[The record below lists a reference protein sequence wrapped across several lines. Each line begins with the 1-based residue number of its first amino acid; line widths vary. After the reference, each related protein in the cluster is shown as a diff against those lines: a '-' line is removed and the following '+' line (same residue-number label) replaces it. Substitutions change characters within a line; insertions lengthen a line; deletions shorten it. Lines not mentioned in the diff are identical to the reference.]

1 MFIFNTLAPI
11 FVLIGVGALAF
22 RCRFLDQGTLR
33 GINRLTYWVALPA
46 LLFHGAA
53 VADYTGIGV
62 GRTLIVLIMASI
74 ATATVAILLATRFLR
89 LGGVAAGTFVHVATR
104 ANLSFIGLPVL
115 LYIIDARSGPSAAFL
130 RSLVLLTMAPYLL
143 VQNAAGILALLV
155 GQHQPGTSMLRTI
168 GKSVVTN
175 PVLLSLAAGV
185 LFGVCGWKL
194 PLFLERS
201 LLSLAA
207 VAAPAAL
214 ISIGGAL
221 TGISWRG
228 NLAPAS
234 AAAFLKIVLM
244 PAAGWLCATLLDLN
258 RDQLL
263 ITLVFLACPTGS
275 SSYSLVAE
283 MGGDQ
288 SLASTTI
295 ALSTLAAIIPL
306 MLALLLTL

>member
-22 RCRFLDQGTLR
+22 HFRFLDQVTLR

-53 VADYTGIGV
+53 VADYTGLGV
-62 GRTLIVLIMASI
+62 GRTLIVLITASTATAGLAILI
-74 ATATVAILLATRFLR
+74 ATRWLK

-115 LYIIDARSGPSAAFL
+115 FYIIEARSGPSAAFL
-130 RSLVLLTMAPYLL
+130 RSLVLLAMAPFLL

-168 GKSVVTN
+168 GRNVVTN

-185 LFGVCGWKL
+185 LVGVCGWRL
-194 PLFLERS
+194 PFFVDRS
-201 LLSLAA
+201 LQSLAA

-221 TGISWRG
+221 TGISLRE
-228 NLAPAS
+228 NFAAAS

-244 PAAGWLCATLLDLN
+244 PAVGWLCAALLGLN

-263 ITLVFLACPTGS
+263 VTLVFLACPTGS

-288 SLASTTI
+288 SLASATIILSTI
-295 ALSTLAAIIPL
+295 AAVIPL
-306 MLALLLTL
+306 TLALLLTL

>member
-22 RCRFLDQGTLR
+22 HYRFLDQATLH

-53 VADYTGIGV
+53 VADYHGV
-62 GRTLIVLIMASI
+62 GVGPTLFVLIAASTVT
-74 ATATVAILLATRFLR
+74 AVAATVVATRFLK

-115 LYIIDARSGPSAAFL
+115 LYIIEARSGAQAALL
-130 RSLVLLTMAPYLL
+130 RSLVLLAMAPYLL
-143 VQNAAGILALLV
+143 VQNVAGILALLI
-155 GQHQPGTSMLRTI
+155 GQHRPGSSIVRTI
-168 GKSVVTN
+168 GKNVVTH

-185 LFGVCGWKL
+185 AVGVCGWKL
-194 PLFLERS
+194 PLFLDRS
-201 LLSLAA
+201 LLSIAA

-221 TGISWRG
+221 TGNSLRR
-228 NLAPAS
+228 NLTAAS
-234 AAAFLKIVLM
+234 AAAFLKIVAM
-244 PAAGWLCATLLDLN
+244 PGLGWICALLLGLN

-263 ITLVFLACPTGS
+263 VTLVFLSCPTGAA
-275 SSYSLVAE
+275 SYSLVAE

-288 SLASTTI
+288 SLASATI
-295 ALSTLAAIIPL
+295 VLSTFVAIIPL
-306 MLALLLTL
+306 TLALLVTL